1 MEDLFTVAAAAEAR
15 AAAARPAPPTPLP
28 SPAPPAAWGSVVEV
42 ETRRR
47 IHVAAAAYAYEVEG
61 SPIMPDATFDEMC
74 RQVDLAVDTTRPEM
88 DAFFRA
94 EFSPDTGMWV
104 HKHPD
109 KPGLASLA
117 ARLRS
122 RGTYLKT

>member
-15 AAAARPAPPTPLP
+15 AAAAAPPANL
-28 SPAPPAAWGSVVEV
+28 PAPPAAWGSIVEV

-47 IHVAAAAYAYEVEG
+47 IHVAAAAYAYEIEG

-88 DAFFRA
+88 DVFFRA

-104 HKHPD
+104 HIHPD
-109 KPGLASLA
+109 KPGLARLA
-117 ARLRS
+117 ARLRADCF
-122 RGTYLKT
+122 T